1 MVLRLPQRVKLA
13 GIGFPVF
20 AVKGLDLTIIRL
32 NTEGSQLSRQPFSA
46 RMFLL
51 SPLTFLLGPLTF
63 LLSPLT
69 FLLSPQAFLLG
80 PLTFLLSPQAFLLNP
95 QAFLFSI
102 G

>member
-51 SPLTFLLGPLTF
+51 SPLTFLL
-63 LLSPLT
+63 SPLT

-80 PLTFLLSPQAFLLNP
+80 PLTFLLSPQAFLLSP